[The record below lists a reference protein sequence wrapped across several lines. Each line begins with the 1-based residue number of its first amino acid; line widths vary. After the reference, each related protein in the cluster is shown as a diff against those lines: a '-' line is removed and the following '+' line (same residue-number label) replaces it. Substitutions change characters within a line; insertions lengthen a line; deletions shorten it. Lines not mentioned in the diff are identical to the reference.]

1 MDIYFSKYFKFSYGQ
16 SCMNRA
22 SFLAQTLAS
31 NLNEIMK
38 YPSATLTLLNYNCQQ
53 NTDDIV
59 KPHLANT
66 RLKYL
71 KDNNVTS
78 FHMSKTKNIT
88 ALQSPDYT
96 EVVSWADCDNF
107 INVNTI
113 YHNNTIFNIIK
124 NPVIVPCTGKDG
136 NWDAG
141 SRIALLKKDFI
152 SLSGYNEDFI
162 GWGYEDIDFKIRAR
176 LNMLQPFYQINK
188 YLIGSHTIQ
197 HNDQLRNENYNLN
210 YEVLYN
216 FIKKH
221 NIDKQVLDEIIV
233 RNGTCKRLVT
243 ADLNKHL
250 SNIIIQSEYFNNKA
264 IKIYCDKRK
273 MVWFKYASKCKN
285 IVENPNTHLN
295 YNKNG
300 TQKILS
306 GIDYVGPGFSRQ
318 CSK

>member
-1 MDIYFSKYFKFSYGQ
+1 MYDNY
-16 SCMNRA
+16 
-22 SFLAQTLAS
+22 FLAQTLAS

-124 NPVIVPCTGKDG
+124 NPVIFHVQV
-136 NWDAG
+136 
-141 SRIALLKKDFI
+141 KK
-152 SLSGYNEDFI
+152 
-162 GWGYEDIDFKIRAR
+162 R
-176 LNMLQPFYQINK
+176 
-188 YLIGSHTIQ
+188 
-197 HNDQLRNENYNLN
+197 
-210 YEVLYN
+210 
-216 FIKKH
+216 
-221 NIDKQVLDEIIV
+221 
-233 RNGTCKRLVT
+233 
-243 ADLNKHL
+243 
-250 SNIIIQSEYFNNKA
+250 
-264 IKIYCDKRK
+264 
-273 MVWFKYASKCKN
+273 
-285 IVENPNTHLN
+285 
-295 YNKNG
+295 
-300 TQKILS
+300 
-306 GIDYVGPGFSRQ
+306 
-318 CSK
+318 